1 MPPRYKLK
9 HTFWLTVL
17 CLLALLP
24 LHLQAQQVE
33 SSLPKQAVRKLAPPL
48 QGVTRELPAASY
60 RIKVSDKQ
68 GFYTW
73 LHQQQLDVRVSDTG
87 NQPNT
92 LLVIGIKP
100 SQLLQLAASPEVLYI
115 DKSHRQAIEELELRD
130 ADFVVNNV
138 YAAQAEF
145 PELTGQGMAVSVKE
159 YAFDPEDI
167 DLQGRV
173 INPQSME
180 GNRSPHATTMATLIA
195 GAGNTGPNGRGVT
208 QHALIAHSSF
218 EELFPDK
225 SETLLTQGISVQ
237 NHSYGVGVENYYG
250 LEAQAYDQQSYQHP
264 ELLHVFS
271 SGNSGDKS
279 ETSGTYANLPGI
291 ANLTG
296 QFKTSKNTLSVG
308 ALDPDGQVGMLSSRG
323 PAYDGRIKPELVAH
337 GAGGTSQAAAVV
349 SGIVLLVQQSYQA
362 QYGSLPPASLVKAAL
377 INSADE
383 VGNPGPDFVSGFGN
397 ADALGALRA
406 IQAKQFR
413 LDAVATGQ
421 SRSIQLK
428 VPTGVRRLKA
438 TLVWHDPE
446 AEPNAERALINDLDL
461 VLRHTASGK
470 IWRPWVLSTYPHP
483 DSLHRQARRS
493 IDRLNN
499 VEQITL
505 DAPAAGTYT
514 LQVTGYNV
522 PQGAQEFSLVYELE
536 QGIEWLYPVAAS
548 TVQAGQPNRVAWQAG
563 TVTGTA
569 TLQYRLQASDTWYTI
584 AEDVDLRQGSYTW
597 QTPDTAAVAQLRILT
612 KGMDLQTEAFI
623 LARPTDLRIGF
634 NCEEQV
640 MLHWSKQPNAQ
651 EYQLFQLGATH
662 LEALLR
668 TTDTLAIIDRSALQ
682 GSYLAVAPLIQGTQA
697 TYGRSITA
705 EAETSPCYIS
715 SFQPSQ
721 LVTPDVARFSLSLS
735 TTHQLGFLRLERL
748 EKDGFKTVHA
758 GTPSSSLRYQFID
771 ESPIPGRNIYRASV
785 TTTDGKMIYSQDE
798 TVIHTPKNF
807 VQVYPNPVRAGET
820 VFVAVESETVKVQ
833 VFDRLG
839 RFVQESQET
848 GMLKELHTKGLP
860 PGLYI
865 IRLTNEKGAVL
876 SGKML
881 LQ

>member
-9 HTFWLTVL
+9 QTFWVPVL

-24 LHLQAQQVE
+24 LHLQAQQAA
-33 SSLPKQAVRKLAPPL
+33 SPLPKQVIRKLAPPL

-73 LHQQQLDVRVSDTG
+73 LHQQQLDLRVSDTG
-87 NQPNT
+87 DQPNT
-92 LLVIGIKP
+92 LLVTGIKP
-100 SQLLQLAASPEVLYI
+100 SQLLQLADSPKVLYI
-115 DKSHRQAIEELELRD
+115 DKPHRQAVEELELRD

-195 GAGNTGPNGRGVT
+195 GAGNTGPNGKGVT
-208 QHALIAHSSF
+208 QHTFIAHSSF
-218 EELFPDK
+218 EELFPDE
-225 SETLLTQGISVQ
+225 SETLLAQGISVQ

-349 SGIVLLVQQSYQA
+349 SGIALLVQQSYRA
-362 QYGSLPPASLVKAAL
+362 KYGSLPPASLVKAAL

-383 VGNPGPDFVSGFGN
+383 VGSPGPDFTSGFGN

-406 IQAKQFR
+406 IQAQHFK

-421 SRSIQLK
+421 TRSIQLK

-438 TLVWHDPE
+438 TLVWHDPQ
-446 AEPNAERALINDLDL
+446 AEPNAEQALINDLDL
-461 VLRHTASGK
+461 VLRHTSSGK
-470 IWRPWVLSTYPHP
+470 SWRPWVLSTYPHP
-483 DSLHRQARRS
+483 DSLHRPARRS

-505 DAPAAGTYT
+505 EAPAAGTYT
-514 LQVTGYNV
+514 LQVTGYKV
-522 PQGAQEFSLVYELE
+522 LQGPQKFSLVYELE
-536 QGIEWLYPVAAS
+536 QGMEWLYPVAAS
-548 TVQAGQPNRVAWQAG
+548 TLTAGQPNRLAWQTG
-563 TVTGTA
+563 TVTGIA
-569 TLQYRLQASDTWYTI
+569 TLQYRLQASDTWHTI
-584 AEDVDLRQGSYTW
+584 AEGIDLRQGSYTW
-597 QTPDTAAVAQLRILT
+597 QTPDTAALGQLRMLS
-612 KGMDLQTEAFI
+612 KGMDLQTETFI
-623 LARPTDLRIGF
+623 LAKPADLRIGF

-640 MLHWSKQPNAQ
+640 MLHWSRQPNAQ

-662 LEALLR
+662 LEPLLK
-668 TTDTLAIIDRSALQ
+668 TVDTLAIVDRSLLQ
-682 GSYLAVAPLIQGTQA
+682 GNYLAVAPLIEGTQA
-697 TYGRSITA
+697 AYGRSITA
-705 EAETSPCYIS
+705 EVETSPCYIS
-715 SFQPSQ
+715 NFQPRQ
-721 LVTPDVARFSLSLS
+721 LVTPDVVRFSLSLS
-735 TTHQLGFLRLERL
+735 TTHQLGYLRLERL
-748 EKDGFKTVHA
+748 EKDGFETVHA
-758 GTPSSSLRYQFID
+758 GTPSSSLRYQLID
-771 ESPIPGRNIYRASV
+771 NNPVPGRNVYRASV
-785 TTTDGKMIYSQDE
+785 TTTDGKMIYSQEE

-807 VQVYPNPVRAGET
+807 VQVFPNPVAAGET

-833 VFDRLG
+833 IFDRLG

-848 GMLKELHTKGLP
+848 GMLKELQTKGLS

-865 IRLTNEKGAVL
+865 IRFTNEKGAVV
-876 SGKML
+876 SGKMV